1 MTVEIK
7 QWHAANAAASEAGLR
22 PDFRSSEP
30 VYYEQSSVV
39 QEVA

>member
-1 MTVEIK
+1 MKVEIK
-7 QWHAANAAASEAGLR
+7 QWHAANATASEARLR

-30 VYYEQSSVV
+30 VYYEQSFVV